1 LAYPGGWIFAFGFI
15 GADRSDHFGSG
26 LDRGLMPGTETVA
39 QLLNLILSLAL
50 ITLLFGMTFKFLLDA
65 NIA

>member
-1 LAYPGGWIFAFGFI
+1 
-15 GADRSDHFGSG
+15 
-26 LDRGLMPGTETVA
+26 MPGTETVA